1 MNKNKI
7 IWTNGCFDILHCGHI
22 ELFKFCKSLGT
33 RLIVGLDC
41 DERVKQ
47 SKGELRPINNLQDRI
62 AMLNAICYID
72 GVVWFDSDEELEN
85 QIRFC
90 GAEVIVVG
98 DDYKNKNVIGSHL
111 VDEVRFFKKLDGYS
125 TTKIIQRSSDR

>member
-1 MNKNKI
+1 MKKNKI
-7 IWTNGCFDILHCGHI
+7 IWTNGCFDILHRGHI

-33 RLIVGLDC
+33 CLIVGIDC
-41 DERVKQ
+41 DERVKK
-47 SKGELRPINNLQDRI
+47 SKGNTRPINNLQDRI

-98 DDYKNKNVIGSHL
+98 DDYKDKNVIGSHL
-111 VDEVRFFKKLDGYS
+111 VDEIRFFKKIDGYS
-125 TTKIIQRSSDR
+125 TTEIIQRSSDR